1 MITVTKIPRQNVFA
15 GNPVV
20 FELETDTDEVVVVE
34 VTVNGHSYF
43 TSYFPFQ
50 DGEVYRVKMELS
62 GYLQPADTPL
72 AIPSGKVIASL
83 DGFIIPYTVK
93 IGEDYEFTGNAF
105 RGGVSNKIYA
115 RLADNGY
122 DIFSYR
128 LNSSRRQFLFTTRT
142 NDSEVCLRDTELYPF
157 VFLNKQIPLSFVS
170 PAGNSID
177 INTAGFGPV
186 CVMDITALR
195 EAFDE
200 QYGEIPDMIKVYASG
215 NLAFSF
221 IISPGKLAEEKY
233 RLRFLNSLGA
243 YEVIEVTARASRS
256 SEFGEEDL
264 YNVMNGY
271 DFFEERK
278 TRTSS
283 RDKIEVETG
292 HRLRHEMP
300 FILDIIKSEEVY
312 FMYPSGQEFRCRV
325 STDAFKYRER
335 ITEPT
340 NIPLTITEL
349 TDERFALP
357 PVDSFPARIQ
367 VIPVTSVW
375 DAEGS
380 PLAPGGGS

>member
-20 FELETDTDEVVVVE
+20 FELETDSDEVVVVE
-34 VTVNGHSYF
+34 VVARGRSHFS
-43 TSYFPFQ
+43 SYFPFLD
-50 DGEVYRVKMELS
+50 DGVYRVKMELS
-62 GYLQPADTPL
+62 GYLQPPDTPL
-72 AIPSGKVIASL
+72 AIPSGSVIASL

-93 IGEDYEFTGNAF
+93 IGEDYEFSGNAF

-142 NDSEVCLRDTELYPF
+142 NDNEVRLRDTELYPF

-200 QYGEIPDMIKVYASG
+200 QYGEIPDVIKVYASG

-243 YEVIEVTARASRS
+243 YELFEVTARASRS
-256 SEFGEEDL
+256 CEFGEEDL

-300 FILDIIKSEEVY
+300 FILDMIKSEEVY

-325 STDAFKYRER
+325 STDAFKHRER

-375 DAEGS
+375 DAEGNEIN
-380 PLAPGGGS
+380 

>member
-1 MITVTKIPRQNVFA
+1 MIVTKIPRQNVFA

-34 VTVNGHSYF
+34 VIVGGRSYF

-50 DGEVYRVKMELS
+50 DGGVYRVKMELS
-62 GYLQPADTPL
+62 GYLQPPDTPM
-72 AIPSGKVIASL
+72 AIPSGSVIASL

-93 IGEDYEFTGNAF
+93 IGAGYEFTGNAF

-142 NDSEVCLRDTELYPF
+142 NDNEVRLRDTELYPF

-186 CVMDITALR
+186 CVMDIAALR

-200 QYGEIPDMIKVYASG
+200 QYGEIPDVIKVYASG

-243 YEVIEVTARASRS
+243 YELLEVTARASRS
-256 SEFGEEDL
+256 SDFKDEDL

-300 FILDIIKSEEVY
+300 FILDMIKSEEVY

-367 VIPVTSVW
+367 VIPVASVW
-375 DAEGS
+375 DGEGNVIS
-380 PLAPGGGS
+380 

>member
-1 MITVTKIPRQNVFA
+1 MITVTKIPRQNVFS

-20 FELETDTDEVVVVE
+20 FGLETDTDEAVVVE
-34 VTVNGHSYF
+34 VITGGRSYF

-50 DGEVYRVKMELS
+50 DDGVYRVKMELS
-62 GYLQPADTPL
+62 GYLQPPDVPL
-72 AIPSGKVIASL
+72 AVPSGNIVASL

-93 IGEDYEFTGNAF
+93 IGDSYEFTGNAF
-105 RGGVSNKIYA
+105 RGGISNKVYT

-128 LNSSRRQFLFTTRT
+128 LTSSRRQFLFTTRT
-142 NDSEVCLRDTELYPF
+142 HDSEVRLRDTELYPF
-157 VFLNKQIPLSFVS
+157 VFLNRNIPLSFVS
-170 PAGNSID
+170 PSGNTID

-186 CVMDITALR
+186 CVMDLVALR
-195 EAFDE
+195 SAFNE
-200 QYGEIPDMIKVYASG
+200 QYGEIPDVIKVYASG

-243 YEVIEVTARASRS
+243 YELLEVTARASHT

-278 TRTSS
+278 TRTPG
-283 RDKIEVETG
+283 REKIEVETG
-292 HRLRHEMP
+292 RRLRHEMP
-300 FILDIIKSEEVY
+300 FILDMIKSEEVY
-312 FMYPSGQEFRCRV
+312 FIWPSGQEFRCRV

-340 NIPLTITEL
+340 SIPLTITEL

-357 PVDSFPARIQ
+357 PIDSFPAWIQ
-367 VIPVTSVW
+367 VIPVASAW
-375 DAEGS
+375 DAEGNLIS
-380 PLAPGGGS
+380 

>member
-1 MITVTKIPRQNVFA
+1 MISVTKIPRQNVFA

-20 FELETDTDEVVVVE
+20 FELESDTDQVVVVE
-34 VTVNGHSYF
+34 VVVANRSHFS
-43 TSYFPFQ
+43 SYFPFL
-50 DGEVYRVKMELS
+50 DNGVYRVKMGLS
-62 GYLQPADTPL
+62 GYLQSPDTPM
-72 AIPSGKVIASL
+72 AIPSGEIVASL

-93 IGEDYEFTGNAF
+93 IGDSYEFTGNAF
-105 RGGVSNKIYA
+105 RGGVSNKLYV

-142 NDSEVCLRDTELYPF
+142 NDNEVHLRDTELYPF
-157 VFLNKQIPLSFVS
+157 VFLNRGVPLSFVS
-170 PAGNSID
+170 SAGNSID
-177 INTAGFGPV
+177 INTADLGSV
-186 CVMDITALR
+186 CVMDIAALR
-195 EAFDE
+195 AAFDE
-200 QYGEIPDMIKVYASG
+200 QYSEIPDEIKVYVSG
-215 NLAFSF
+215 KLAFSF
-221 IISPGKLAEEKY
+221 IITPGLPVEEKY

-243 YEVIEVTARASRS
+243 YEVIEVTARASRT

-278 TRTSS
+278 MRTPS

-300 FILDIIKSEEVY
+300 FILDMIKSEEVY
-312 FMYPSGQEFRCRV
+312 FIYPSGQKFRCRV
-325 STDAFKYRER
+325 TTDAFKYRER

-340 NIPLTITEL
+340 SIPLTITEL

-357 PVDSFPARIQ
+357 PIDSFPARIQ
-367 VIPVTSVW
+367 VIPVSSLW
-375 DAEGS
+375 DAEGNV
-380 PLAPGGGS
+380 LE

>member
-20 FELETDTDEVVVVE
+20 FELESDTDQVVVVE
-34 VTVNGHSYF
+34 VVVASRSHFS
-43 TSYFPFQ
+43 SYFPFL
-50 DGEVYRVKMELS
+50 DNGVYRVKMELS
-62 GYLQPADTPL
+62 GYLQSPDTPM
-72 AIPSGKVIASL
+72 AIPSGEIVASL

-93 IGEDYEFTGNAF
+93 IGDSYEFTGNAF
-105 RGGVSNKIYA
+105 RGGVSNKLYT

-142 NDSEVCLRDTELYPF
+142 NDNEVRLRDTELYPF
-157 VFLNKQIPLSFVS
+157 VFLNREIPLSFVS
-170 PAGNSID
+170 PVGNSID
-177 INTAGFGPV
+177 INTAGLGPV
-186 CVMDITALR
+186 CVMDIAALR
-195 EAFDE
+195 LAFDE
-200 QYGEIPDMIKVYASG
+200 QYSEIPDEIKVYVSG
-215 NLAFSF
+215 KLAFSF
-221 IISPGKLAEEKY
+221 ITTPGLPVEEKY
-233 RLRFLNSLGA
+233 TLRFLNSLGT

-278 TRTSS
+278 MRTSS

-300 FILDIIKSEEVY
+300 FVLDMIKSEEVY
-312 FMYPSGQEFRCRV
+312 FVYPSGQEFRCRV
-325 STDAFKYRER
+325 TTDAFKYRER
-335 ITEPT
+335 IIEPT
-340 NIPLTITEL
+340 SIPLTITEL

-357 PVDSFPARIQ
+357 PIDSFPARIQ
-367 VIPVTSVW
+367 VIPVASTW
-375 DAEGS
+375 DAEGNVIN
-380 PLAPGGGS
+380 

>member
-1 MITVTKIPRQNVFA
+1 MITVTKIPRPNVFA

-20 FELETDTDEVVVVE
+20 FELETDTDQVVVVE
-34 VTVNGHSYF
+34 TIVSGSSQF
-43 TSYFPFQ
+43 SSYFPFM
-50 DGEVYRVKMELS
+50 DNGVYRVKMELS
-62 GYLQPADTPL
+62 GYLQSPDTPM
-72 AIPSGKVIASL
+72 AIPSGEIVASL

-93 IGEDYEFTGNAF
+93 IGDSYEFTGNAF
-105 RGGVSNKIYA
+105 RGGVSNKLYA

-142 NDSEVCLRDTELYPF
+142 NDSEVRLRDTELYPF
-157 VFLNKQIPLSFVS
+157 VFLNREIPLSFVS

-177 INTAGFGPV
+177 INTAGLGPV
-186 CVMDITALR
+186 CVMNIAALR
-195 EAFDE
+195 LAFDE
-200 QYGEIPDMIKVYASG
+200 QYGEIPDMIKVYASR

-221 IISPGKLAEEKY
+221 IITPGLSVEEKY
-233 RLRFLNSLGA
+233 TLRFLNSLGA
-243 YEVIEVTARASRS
+243 YEVIEVTARASRT

-278 TRTSS
+278 MRTLS

-300 FILDIIKSEEVY
+300 FILDMIKSEEVY
-312 FMYPSGQEFRCRV
+312 FIYPSGQEFRCRV
-325 STDAFKYRER
+325 TTDVFRYRER

-340 NIPLTITEL
+340 SIPLTITEL

-357 PVDSFPARIQ
+357 PIDSFPARIQ

-375 DAEGS
+375 DAEGYVIN
-380 PLAPGGGS
+380 

>member
-20 FELETDTDEVVVVE
+20 FELESDTDEVVVVE
-34 VTVNGHSYF
+34 VVARDRSHFS
-43 TSYFPFQ
+43 SYFPFLD
-50 DGEVYRVKMELS
+50 DGVYRAKMELS
-62 GYLQPADTPL
+62 GYLQPPDTPM
-72 AIPSGKVIASL
+72 AIPSGSVIASL

-93 IGEDYEFTGNAF
+93 IGNSYEFTGNAF
-105 RGGVSNKIYA
+105 RGGVSNKLYA

-128 LNSSRRQFLFTTRT
+128 LNSPRRQFLFTTRT
-142 NDSEVCLRDTELYPF
+142 NDSEVNIRDTELYPF
-157 VFLNKQIPLSFVS
+157 VFLNREVPLSFVS
-170 PAGNSID
+170 SAGNSID
-177 INTAGFGPV
+177 VSTAGLGPV
-186 CVMDITALR
+186 CVMDIAALR
-195 EAFDE
+195 LAFDD

-233 RLRFLNSLGA
+233 RLRFLNSLGT
-243 YEVIEVTARASRS
+243 YEMIEVTARASRS

-278 TRTSS
+278 MRTSS

-300 FILDIIKSEEVY
+300 FILDMIKSEEVY
-312 FMYPSGQEFRCRV
+312 FIYPSGQEFRCRV
-325 STDAFKYRER
+325 TTDAFKYRER

-340 NIPLTITEL
+340 SIPLTITEL

-357 PVDSFPARIQ
+357 PIDSFPARIQ
-367 VIPVTSVW
+367 VIPVSSVW
-375 DAEGS
+375 DAEGNVIS
-380 PLAPGGGS
+380 